1 LLISIF
7 SPYFVGE
14 YMQER
19 IRFIMSEGIF
29 SRAEGLLGA
38 EAMERMRNAR
48 VIIFGVGGVG
58 SWCAESLVRTGVHRL
73 TIVDNDVVCASNVNR
88 QMMATTKTIGQ
99 VKVEALKERLL
110 EINPGAE
117 IIALHKVYTES
128 TADEFALEEYDYI
141 VDAIDSIADKMLL
154 ILRACETD
162 AVFFSSM
169 GAARKLDSSRIG
181 VSEFWKVKGCPLGA
195 SLRRK
200 FRAQGTF
207 PKRKFQCVYSD
218 EQPQGDICLGLG
230 SMHHITSV
238 FGITIAGLVVRDIC
252 LRE

>member
-1 LLISIF
+1 MEDEKFARTES
-7 SPYFVGE
+7 
-14 YMQER
+14 
-19 IRFIMSEGIF
+19 
-29 SRAEGLLGA
+29 LLGA
-38 EAMERMRNAR
+38 EVMDRLRSVR
-48 VIIFGVGGVG
+48 VIVFGVGGVG
-58 SWCAESLVRTGVHRL
+58 SWCAESLVRTGVRHL
-73 TIVDNDVVCASNVNR
+73 TIVDSDEVCASNVNR
-88 QMMATTKTIGQ
+88 QMMATTKTIGR
-99 VKVEALKERLL
+99 VKVDALKERLL
-110 EINPGAE
+110 EINPDAQIDAVHRMYTAE
-117 IIALHKVYTES
+117 
-128 TADEFALEEYDYI
+128 TADEFRLADYDYI
-141 VDAIDSIADKMLL
+141 IDAIDSISDKMLL
-154 ILRACETD
+154 MLRACETD

>member
-1 LLISIF
+1 VLWDQTIPGNPPFGYEIGSV
-7 SPYFVGE
+7 YE
-14 YMQER
+14 
-19 IRFIMSEGIF
+19 
-29 SRAEGLLGA
+29 AEDINKLLGVMSTELMGENESRSFR
-38 EAMERMRNAR
+38 EATFTSQIGMDTSGHGTAVLGIMAGNGNASENN
-48 VIIFGVGGVG
+48 IIGV
-58 SWCAESLVRTGVHRL
+58 APE
-73 TIVDNDVVCASNVNR
+73 
-88 QMMATTKTIGQ
+88 
-99 VKVEALKERLL
+99 
-110 EINPGAE
+110 AE

-128 TADEFALEEYDYI
+128 TADEFVLEEYDYI